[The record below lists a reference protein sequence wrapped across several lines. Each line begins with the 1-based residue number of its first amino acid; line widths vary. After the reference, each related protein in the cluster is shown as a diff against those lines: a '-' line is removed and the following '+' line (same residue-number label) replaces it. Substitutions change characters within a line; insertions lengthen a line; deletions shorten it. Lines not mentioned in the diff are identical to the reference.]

1 MRTSRY
7 ESHKVL
13 GKNIEN
19 DLAVLEDAVHCN
31 VLFEDRGSNQL
42 YSIAHTEDEDYRNT
56 NQNLINMVQ
65 DKITKISAMP
75 KHNKKMIAEE
85 KKRVK

>member
-7 ESHKVL
+7 ESHKEL
-13 GKNIEN
+13 GKNLEK
-19 DLAVLEDAVHCN
+19 DLAVLADALHCN

-42 YSIAHTEDEDYRNT
+42 YSIAHTEDEDYQNT

-65 DKITKISAMP
+65 DKITKISA
-75 KHNKKMIAEE
+75 
-85 KKRVK
+85 